1 MSTALLEHSAPASTQ
16 PAATIAELV
25 HKTRTADVLLT
36 RWRTTGPDTH
46 HVTAELPPTH
56 GFYRPRHG
64 LHDPLLLAEAVRQ
77 SIPLLT
83 HAAYGAPPGDRQAW
97 RDLGLRLDPTALA
110 ALAAGTGPT
119 TLDLHITCTEVV
131 MRARR
136 PAAARMQVQIT
147 AQGRHLATATTTFT
161 NHSPTVYNRLRG
173 HHADPHHTP
182 TPPAPRYHPPTSHA
196 PTPATSSC
204 HPPPP
209 PPPTSC
215 APTPPTPDSS
225 TTPSTTPP
233 ACSCSKPPAKPP
245 TPQPPTPA
253 PPSQPST
260 APSTTTPNS
269 TPPAPST
276 PTHTPPP
283 TPHTPTAPSQP
294 PRTTNPSSPP
304 PSNSNPHPTTNK
316 NTPTLFSTGSARATP
331 TC

>member
-182 TPPAPRYHPPTSHA
+182 TPPGPPLPPAHVARTHTRDVVLSPTPTPTTHLLRTDPTHPGLFDHPLDHA
-196 PTPATSSC
+196 PGMLLLEAARQAA
-204 HPPPP
+204 H
-209 PPPTSC
+209 
-215 APTPPTPDSS
+215 
-225 TTPSTTPP
+225 
-233 ACSCSKPPAKPP
+233 
-245 TPQPPTPA
+245 
-253 PPSQPST
+253 
-260 APSTTTPNS
+260 TTT
-269 TPPAPST
+269 
-276 PTHTPPP
+276 TH
-283 TPHTPTAPSQP
+283 
-294 PRTTNPSSPP
+294 PRTTLTALHCTFHHYAELDTPCTIHTH
-304 PSNSNPHPTTNK
+304 PHPTP
-316 NTPTLFSTGSARATP
+316 NTTHTHCTITATQNNQP
-331 TC
+331 VITATVQLQPPPHH